1 MATKKPKIGE
11 KSVSLRANA
20 SFLLIYKDEF
30 GREALADV
38 FPMLQMVLPII
49 GLAQG
54 EALDSTNA
62 LALVDGIEKFNTETL
77 VNLIWAM
84 AKNADP
90 SIDEPREWLD
100 TFDDFPL
107 FDILA
112 ELTPFLLE
120 SMISKK
126 KAPLTAQAAK

>member
-1 MATKKPKIGE
+1 
-11 KSVSLRANA
+11 
-20 SFLLIYKDEF
+20 
-30 GREALADV
+30 
-38 FPMLQMVLPII
+38 MLQMVLPII

-54 EALDSTNA
+54 EALDSTTA

-77 VNLIWAM
+77 DNLIWAM
-84 AKNADP
+84 AKNADHT
-90 SIDEPREWLD
+90 IDEPREWLD
-100 TFDDFPL
+100 SFDDFPL

-126 KAPLTAQAAK
+126 KAPLKAQADK